1 MELTMKELIEEYS
14 SNLKRKNV
22 LQAKLAK
29 LKEYDTKITSNFS
42 DTGGSSGSVSSKVER
57 HIIKILETERQ
68 IRDIENDLYIV
79 DSSQKVLNNKE
90 NEVIELIKLGY
101 RNKLSKIAKV
111 IGESKKYVFD
121 TRNRAIKKM
130 CEYIERG

>member
-14 SNLKRKNV
+14 SNLKKRNN

-29 LKEYDTKITSNFS
+29 LKEYDTKITSSFS
-42 DTGGSSGSVSSKVER
+42 DTGGGKGSVSSKVER
-57 HIIKILETERQ
+57 HIIRILETEREL
-68 IRDIENDLYIV
+68 RNIENDLSIV
-79 DSSQKVLNNKE
+79 DTSQKVLNNKE
-90 NEVIELIKLGY
+90 NEVIDLIKLGY
-101 RNKLSKIAKV
+101 RNKLSKIAKI
-111 IGESKKYVFD
+111 IGKDKKYVYT